1 MSKLS
6 FRARA
11 PDPSKPMP
19 VFMTDELP
27 DLPDFSTSNRAVP
40 QMPTGMEK
48 EEESEHHLQR
58 AISAQQ
64 VYGSANHL
72 VIPTPEVLSNEELYE
87 KLYESNCKQNRQY
100 IHVQPLS
107 MEQDI
112 PDYDM
117 DSGDEKWLKEEAK
130 LFTDVTPLKFEIMMD
145 RLEKGSGQ
153 RVMNLKD
160 AKALLKED
168 DDLIIAVY
176 DYWLNKRVRLGH
188 ALIPEVKQEK
198 RDGSTSNNPY
208 VAFRRRT
215 EKMQTRKNRKNDEVS
230 YEKMLKL
237 KRDLAKAVT
246 LLEMV
251 KRREKSKRES
261 LHLTIEIFE
270 KRYQMDDFSGSIL
283 SECEELS
290 KKQPSFTIPA
300 IPNGNQYSTWGTKE
314 ETLVKKK
321 REYKKRKH
329 KTSSDKPRQQ
339 STSSPRGERH
349 TDSRM
354 AEEDFMV
361 TPTSKVQLSDQ
372 EEENDPDG
380 IYAFRRKKGCN
391 YQAPNPELVCGW
403 PWSESQHKGL
413 QERRYRYCCSSI
425 RRPRRCVG
433 FARRRVGRGGRI
445 ILDRAWTPW
454 DDDFRDLEDHLH
466 PRTPSPVSSSDEED
480 VPISP
485 LAPRPS
491 QTSLP
496 LSQILEEIRANRL
509 SHFRPKT
516 PPPSKD
522 SESSSSYPSSS
533 SSFHHQSLYPSLSSE
548 SIFVSFPERTLGLS
562 SLYTPTLDAAATTFL
577 ATDPAEEEIIVD
589 VSDTPATVASTLE
602 LNSESG
608 EGVSDSLDVQSM
620 EVDVVGQDG
629 TPPDLNVS
637 FTSLPR
643 SKFSLEPS
651 VINVVSQ
658 ERTGLQSK
666 GFSSNHIQAVET
678 SSPQKSLSSV
688 KAPQGHSTAPADT
701 VLQLNFPLPPPSST
715 NKASS
720 LLSSLSQSSRRDE
733 NSKDKSCAK
742 SLADSLTS
750 LSSST
755 KSNSS
760 ESAVAGREPSAGSR
774 ESSQSSE
781 RATSTATTTTTTSS
795 SSSSSSSGVSSSG
808 GTLLNASVKRK
819 SNDVDAIARENHED
833 NPAMNRIPSN
843 PSVPMEVT

>member
-11 PDPSKPMP
+11 PDPAKPMP
-19 VFMTDELP
+19 IYTTDELP
-27 DLPDFSTSNRAVP
+27 DLPDFSTTNRAVP

-72 VIPTPEVLSNEELYE
+72 VIPTPEVLSNQELYE
-87 KLYESNCKQNRQY
+87 NLYEASYKQNRQY

-117 DSGDEKWLKEEAK
+117 DSGDERWLNEEAK
-130 LFTDVTPLKFEIMMD
+130 LFTDITPIKFEIMMD

-176 DYWLNKRVRLGH
+176 DYWLNKRVGVGH
-188 ALIPEVKQEK
+188 SLIPEVKQEK

-237 KRDLAKAVT
+237 KRDLSKAVT

-251 KRREKSKRES
+251 KRREKSKREN

-270 KRYQMDDFSGSIL
+270 KRYQMDDFSGTIFA
-283 SECEELS
+283 ECEELS

-300 IPNGNQYSTWGTKE
+300 IPNGNQYSSWGAKDE
-314 ETLVKKK
+314 NLVKKK

-329 KTSSDKPRQQ
+329 KTSSDKPRQ
-339 STSSPRGERH
+339 SSSSPRDRH
-349 TDSRM
+349 VESRISD
-354 AEEDFMV
+354 EDTTV
-361 TPTSKVQLSDQ
+361 TQPSKVQSLSDQ

-391 YQAPNPELVCGW
+391 YHAPNPELVCGW
-403 PWSESQHKGL
+403 PWSEGQHKGL
-413 QERRYRYCCSSI
+413 MERRYRYCCTSI
-425 RRPRRCVG
+425 RRPRKCIG
-433 FARRRVGRGGRI
+433 FGRRRIGRGGRI
-445 ILDRAWTPW
+445 ILDRARTMW
-454 DDDFRDLEDHLH
+454 DDELDDVDEHMY
-466 PRTPSPVSSSDEED
+466 PRSPSPVSSSDEED
-480 VPISP
+480 YPVSP
-485 LAPRPS
+485 VDPRPS

-496 LSQILEEIRANRL
+496 LSQLLEEIKAKRI

-516 PPPSKD
+516 PPPSK
-522 SESSSSYPSSS
+522 ESQSFSTYPSSS
-533 SSFHHQSLYPSLSSE
+533 SFHQSSSSLYPSLLSE
-548 SIFVSFPERTLGLS
+548 SIYMSFPERPTTLS
-562 SLYTPTLDAAATTFL
+562 HATSLCTPTLDTASTSAFL
-577 ATDPAEEEIIVD
+577 DPSLEEDIIVD
-589 VSDTPATVASTLE
+589 VSDTPATVMSTLE
-602 LNSESG
+602 LNSEGLES
-608 EGVSDSLDVQSM
+608 VSDTLDIQSM

-651 VINVVSQ
+651 VVKVLSQ
-658 ERTGLQSK
+658 ERTAGVPLAK
-666 GFSSNHIQAVET
+666 GSVPNHVQVEDTNNVET
-678 SSPQKSLSSV
+678 DTKL

-701 VLQLNFPLPPPSST
+701 VLQLNFPLPPPSG

-720 LLSSLSQSSRRDE
+720 LLASLSQSSRLNDISQDKSRTNSLSDSCNSLLSSTNKNSQDDKTIKRE
-733 NSKDKSCAK
+733 GSSLLSKD
-742 SLADSLTS
+742 
-750 LSSST
+750 
-755 KSNSS
+755 
-760 ESAVAGREPSAGSR
+760 
-774 ESSQSSE
+774 SSQ
-781 RATSTATTTTTTSS
+781 
-795 SSSSSSSGVSSSG
+795 SSGVSSSASS
-808 GTLLNASVKRK
+808 LLSMGVKRVK
-819 SNDVDAIARENHED
+819 NPGNDVDAKAKENHEE
-833 NPAMNRIPSN
+833 NAAINQIPSN
-843 PSVPMEVT
+843 KSVPMEVT

>member
-19 VFMTDELP
+19 IYTTDELP
-27 DLPDFSTSNRAVP
+27 DLPDFSTTNRAVP

-72 VIPTPEVLSNEELYE
+72 VIPTPEVLSNQELYE
-87 KLYESNCKQNRQY
+87 NLYEANYKQNRQY

-117 DSGDEKWLKEEAK
+117 DSGDEMWLSEEAK
-130 LFTDVTPLKFEIMMD
+130 LFTDITPLKFEIMMD

-176 DYWLNKRVRLGH
+176 DYWLNKRVRIGH
-188 ALIPEVKQEK
+188 ALIPEVKGEK

-237 KRDLAKAVT
+237 KRDLTKAVT

-300 IPNGNQYSTWGTKE
+300 IPNGNQYGSWGAKDE
-314 ETLVKKK
+314 NLVKKK

-339 STSSPRGERH
+339 STSSPRDRH
-349 TDSRM
+349 
-354 AEEDFMV
+354 AEPRISDEDFIV
-361 TPTSKVQLSDQ
+361 TPTSKVQSLSDQ

-391 YQAPNPELVCGW
+391 YHAPNPELVCGW
-403 PWSESQHKGL
+403 PWSEGQNKGL
-413 QERRYRYCCSSI
+413 MERRYRYCCTSI
-425 RRPRRCVG
+425 RKPRKCVG
-433 FARRRVGRGGRI
+433 FGRRRIGRGGRI
-445 ILDRAWTPW
+445 ILDRAWTSW
-454 DDDFRDLEDHLH
+454 DDEFRDVDDHLH
-466 PRTPSPVSSSDEED
+466 PSTPSPLSSDDED
-480 VPISP
+480 YPISP
-485 LAPRPS
+485 VDPRPS

-496 LSQILEEIRANRL
+496 LSQLLEEIKAKRL

-522 SESSSSYPSSS
+522 SEPFSSYPSSS
-533 SSFHHQSLYPSLSSE
+533 SFHQSLYPSLTSE
-548 SIFVSFPERTLGLS
+548 SIFMSFPERTS
-562 SLYTPTLDAAATTFL
+562 SLGHPSLATPGLDASTSSAFL
-577 ATDPAEEEIIVD
+577 TADPSLEEEIIVD
-589 VSDTPATVASTLE
+589 VSDTQGTVLSTLE
-602 LNSESG
+602 LNAESV
-608 EGVSDSLDVQSM
+608 EGVADTLDIQSM
-620 EVDVVGQDG
+620 EVDVVGQDC
-629 TPPDLNVS
+629 TSPDLNVS

-651 VINVVSQ
+651 VVKVVSQ
-658 ERTGLQSK
+658 ERTVVSLSK
-666 GFSSNHIQAVET
+666 GSVPNHIQVDDTNDAEKD
-678 SSPQKSLSSV
+678 SNV

-701 VLQLNFPLPPPSST
+701 VLQLNFPLPPPSS

-720 LLSSLSQSSRRDE
+720 LLASLSQSSRHNE
-733 NSKDKSCAK
+733 IDKS
-742 SLADSLTS
+742 SRTNS
-750 LSSST
+750 LSDSCNSLLSST
-755 KSNSS
+755 NANSQD
-760 ESAVAGREPSAGSR
+760 EKTIAASR
-774 ESSQSSE
+774 EASSLSGKGSSQ
-781 RATSTATTTTTTSS
+781 
-795 SSSSSSSGVSSSG
+795 SSGVSSTTSSHLSMG
-808 GTLLNASVKRK
+808 VKRK
-819 SNDVDAIARENHED
+819 SDVEAKENHDES
-833 NPAMNRIPSN
+833 PSMKQISSN
-843 PSVPMEVT
+843 QSVPMEVT

>member
-11 PDPSKPMP
+11 PDPAKPMP
-19 VFMTDELP
+19 IYTTDELP
-27 DLPDFSTSNRAVP
+27 DLPDFSTTNRAVP

-72 VIPTPEVLSNEELYE
+72 VIPTPEVLSNQELYE
-87 KLYESNCKQNRQY
+87 NLYDASCKQNRQY

-117 DSGDEKWLKEEAK
+117 DSGDERWLSEEAK
-130 LFTDVTPLKFEIMMD
+130 LFTDITPLKFEIMMD

-176 DYWLNKRVRLGH
+176 DYWLNKRVRVGH

-237 KRDLAKAVT
+237 KRDLSKAVT

-251 KRREKSKRES
+251 KRREKSKREN

-270 KRYQMDDFSGSIL
+270 KRYQMDDFSGTIYA
-283 SECEELS
+283 ECEELS

-300 IPNGNQYSTWGTKE
+300 IPNGNQYSTWGAKDE
-314 ETLVKKK
+314 NLVKKK

-329 KTSSDKPRQQ
+329 KTSSDKPRQ
-339 STSSPRGERH
+339 STSSSPRDRH
-349 TDSRM
+349 VVEPRISD
-354 AEEDFMV
+354 EDTTV
-361 TPTSKVQLSDQ
+361 TQPSKVQSLSDQ

-391 YQAPNPELVCGW
+391 YHAPNPELVCGW
-403 PWSESQHKGL
+403 PWSEGQHKGL
-413 QERRYRYCCSSI
+413 MERRYRYCCTSI
-425 RRPRRCVG
+425 RRPRKCIG
-433 FARRRVGRGGRI
+433 FSRRRIGRGGRI
-445 ILDRAWTPW
+445 ILDRARTMW
-454 DDDFRDLEDHLH
+454 DDELDDVDDRSY
-466 PRTPSPVSSSDEED
+466 PRSPSPVSSSDEED
-480 VPISP
+480 YPVSP
-485 LAPRPS
+485 VDPRPS

-496 LSQILEEIRANRL
+496 LSQLLEEIKAKRI

-516 PPPSKD
+516 PPPSK
-522 SESSSSYPSSS
+522 ESQSFSSYPSSS
-533 SSFHHQSLYPSLSSE
+533 SSSSFHQSSSLYPSLLSE
-548 SIFVSFPERTLGLS
+548 SIYMSFPERPPPTLS
-562 SLYTPTLDAAATTFL
+562 HTTSLYTPSLDTASTSAFL
-577 ATDPAEEEIIVD
+577 DPSLEEEIIVD
-589 VSDTPATVASTLE
+589 VSDTPGTVMSTLE
-602 LNSESG
+602 LNSEG
-608 EGVSDSLDVQSM
+608 LDSVPDTLDLQSM

-651 VINVVSQ
+651 VVKVLSQ
-658 ERTGLQSK
+658 ERTGVPAAK
-666 GFSSNHIQAVET
+666 GSVPNHIQVDDTNNVEIDSKLT
-678 SSPQKSLSSV
+678 
-688 KAPQGHSTAPADT
+688 APQGHSTAPADT
-701 VLQLNFPLPPPSST
+701 VLQLNFPLPSST
-715 NKASS
+715 GNKASS
-720 LLSSLSQSSRRDE
+720 LLASLSQSSRL
-733 NSKDKSCAK
+733 SQDKAR
-742 SLADSLTS
+742 TNS
-750 LSSST
+750 LSDSCNSLLSST
-755 KSNSS
+755 NTNSQDDKMKK
-760 ESAVAGREPSAGSR
+760 REGSSLLSSK
-774 ESSQSSE
+774 ESSQSSGSP
-781 RATSTATTTTTTSS
+781 ASN
-795 SSSSSSSGVSSSG
+795 
-808 GTLLNASVKRK
+808 LLAMGVKRK
-819 SNDVDAIARENHED
+819 NDVDTIAKENHEESPGR
-833 NPAMNRIPSN
+833 NQIPSN
-843 PSVPMEVT
+843 KSVPMEVT

>member
-11 PDPSKPMP
+11 PDPAKPMP
-19 VFMTDELP
+19 IYTTDELP
-27 DLPDFSTSNRAVP
+27 DLPDFSTTNRAVP

-72 VIPTPEVLSNEELYE
+72 VIPTPEVLSNQELYE
-87 KLYESNCKQNRQY
+87 NLYDASCKQNRQY

-117 DSGDEKWLKEEAK
+117 DSGDERWLSEEAK
-130 LFTDVTPLKFEIMMD
+130 LFTDITPLKFEIMMD

-176 DYWLNKRVRLGH
+176 DYWLNKRVRVGH

-237 KRDLAKAVT
+237 KRDLSKAVT

-251 KRREKSKRES
+251 KRREKSKREN

-270 KRYQMDDFSGSIL
+270 KRYQMDDFSGTIYA
-283 SECEELS
+283 ECEELS

-300 IPNGNQYSTWGTKE
+300 IPNGNQYNTWGAKDE
-314 ETLVKKK
+314 NLVKKK

-329 KTSSDKPRQQ
+329 KTSSDKPRQ
-339 STSSPRGERH
+339 SSSSPRDRH
-349 TDSRM
+349 VIEPRISD
-354 AEEDFMV
+354 EDTTV
-361 TPTSKVQLSDQ
+361 TQPSKVQSLSDQ

-391 YQAPNPELVCGW
+391 YHAPNPELVCGW
-403 PWSESQHKGL
+403 PWSEGQHKGL
-413 QERRYRYCCSSI
+413 MERRYRYCCTSI
-425 RRPRRCVG
+425 RRPRKCIG
-433 FARRRVGRGGRI
+433 FSRRRIGRGGRI
-445 ILDRAWTPW
+445 ILDRARTMW
-454 DDDFRDLEDHLH
+454 DDDLDDLDDHSY
-466 PRTPSPVSSSDEED
+466 PRSPSPVSSSDEED
-480 VPISP
+480 YPVSP
-485 LAPRPS
+485 VDPRPS

-496 LSQILEEIRANRL
+496 LSQLLEEIKAKRI

-516 PPPSKD
+516 PPPSK
-522 SESSSSYPSSS
+522 ESQSFSSYPSSS
-533 SSFHHQSLYPSLSSE
+533 SSSFHQSSSLYPSLLSE
-548 SIFVSFPERTLGLS
+548 SIYMSFPERPPTLS
-562 SLYTPTLDAAATTFL
+562 HTTSLYTPSLDTASTSAFL
-577 ATDPAEEEIIVD
+577 DPSLEEEIIVD
-589 VSDTPATVASTLE
+589 VSDTPGTVMSTLE
-602 LNSESG
+602 LNSEG
-608 EGVSDSLDVQSM
+608 LDSVPDTLDLQSM

-651 VINVVSQ
+651 VVKVLSQ
-658 ERTGLQSK
+658 ERTGVPAAK
-666 GFSSNHIQAVET
+666 GSVPNHIQVDDTNNVEIDSKLT
-678 SSPQKSLSSV
+678 
-688 KAPQGHSTAPADT
+688 APQGHSTAPADT
-701 VLQLNFPLPPPSST
+701 VLQLNFPLPPST
-715 NKASS
+715 GNKASS
-720 LLSSLSQSSRRDE
+720 LLASLSQSSRLGQ
-733 NSKDKSCAK
+733 DKARTN
-742 SLADSLTS
+742 SLTDS
-750 LSSST
+750 CNSLLSST
-755 KSNSS
+755 NTNSQDDKMKK
-760 ESAVAGREPSAGSR
+760 REGSSLLSSK
-774 ESSQSSE
+774 ESSQSSGSP
-781 RATSTATTTTTTSS
+781 ASN
-795 SSSSSSSGVSSSG
+795 
-808 GTLLNASVKRK
+808 LLAMGVKRK
-819 SNDVDAIARENHED
+819 NDVDTIAKENHEESPGR
-833 NPAMNRIPSN
+833 NQIPSN
-843 PSVPMEVT
+843 KSVPMEVT